1 MPASK
6 YFVSYANTCPG
17 VVGFAVWVGFVA
29 VPVELLPGFP
39 LLIIILVDGGCLLT
53 EDKLTRASQ
62 MAVQEQ
68 VPSQGIVP
76 DPLQCYG

>member
-6 YFVSYANTCPG
+6 HFLSCVNTCPG
-17 VVGFAVWVGFVA
+17 VVVFAVWIGFVA

-39 LLIIILVDGGCLLT
+39 FIIILVDNGCLRT

-62 MAVQEQ
+62 MVVQEQ

-76 DPLQCYG
+76 DPLQKHG